1 MPPAPLPEATPE
13 RPLDSD
19 RDREYDRDRHGR
31 RAVWITFGITLS
43 IAAIVYVE
51 KAQEDRSAIIR
62 WLYQVRELQEGTN
75 IWENYIFPNPP
86 IFPLSLYPLTYLPET
101 GAAVAWYVLKIALT
115 VLAILMCFRIARE
128 PDERRPLLSWVQG
141 LILLLSFRPI
151 LSDLHHAN
159 NNLVI
164 LFLIVATL
172 YAWRKGYDVLAGL
185 LLALAITYKVTP
197 ALFVPYFMYKRSWR
211 TVGATFLGIG
221 IFLLAVPSLILG
233 PEFNGKCLYYWW
245 FRMIRP
251 YVADGII
258 GDPEI
263 NQSMAGV
270 LMRLLTFQPPRESR
284 YAPASGLN
292 LLSLDPKMMVTT
304 IKALSV
310 ALVLLLAYFCRTRT
324 GGRRTDPRML
334 GEFSLI
340 VLTMLFVSERSWKH
354 HYVTLLLPYTYLV
367 LQLQRHW
374 PSKPKRWILGTGLGA
389 SALLMLSTSSEVG
402 GIFAGGDGHK
412 LAQYYGMFFWAGV
425 VLYGLTAWR
434 VVVEGRAEPTK
445 HAAQAKALG
454 HELPPPHL
462 GRKGIVSREPPQEDL
477 GRIQGGS

>member
-1 MPPAPLPEATPE
+1 MPPVSSPEAVPE
-13 RPLDSD
+13 LD
-19 RDREYDRDRHGR
+19 DRDRHGR
-31 RAVWITFGITLS
+31 RAVWITLGITLS

-86 IFPLSLYPLTYLPET
+86 IFPLTLYPLTYLPET
-101 GAAVAWYVLKIALT
+101 GAAMAWYVLKIGLT
-115 VLAILMCFRIARE
+115 VLSILMCFRLVRE
-128 PDERRPLLSWVQG
+128 PDDPRPLLAWVQG

-172 YAWRKGYDVLAGL
+172 YAWRKGYDVLAGII
-185 LLALAITYKVTP
+185 LALAITYKVTP
-197 ALFVPYFMYKRSWR
+197 ALFIPYFMYKRSWR

-221 IFLLAVPSLILG
+221 MFLLLVPSLILG

-251 YVADGII
+251 YVADGIV

-270 LMRLLTFQPPRESR
+270 MMRLLTFQPPRDSR

-292 LLSLDPKMMVTT
+292 LLSLDPRMVVYA
-304 IKALSV
+304 IKGISV
-310 ALVLLLAYFCRTRT
+310 VLVGMLVYFCRPRN
-324 GGRRTDPRML
+324 GRRTDPRLL
-334 GEFSLI
+334 GEFSLV

-367 LQLQRHW
+367 LQLQKHW
-374 PSKPKRWILGTGLGA
+374 PTKPKRLILASGLGA

-425 VLYGLTAWR
+425 VLYGLTGWR
-434 VVVEGRAEPTK
+434 LLVDSRTDPPELEAMAMTK
-445 HAAQAKALG
+445 DHTLSS
-454 HELPPPHL
+454 PHL
-462 GRKGIVSREPPQEDL
+462 GRSAIPEVRANQPMSSSQLDNSKS
-477 GRIQGGS
+477 

>member
-1 MPPAPLPEATPE
+1 MPPVSSPEAVPE
-13 RPLDSD
+13 VD
-19 RDREYDRDRHGR
+19 DRDRHGR
-31 RAVWITFGITLS
+31 RAVWITLGITFT

-86 IFPLSLYPLTYLPET
+86 IFPLTLYPLTYLPET
-101 GAAVAWYVLKIALT
+101 GAAVTWYVLKIGLT
-115 VLAILMCFRIARE
+115 VLAILMCFRLVRE
-128 PDERRPLLSWVQG
+128 PDDDRPLVSWVQG
-141 LILLLSFRPI
+141 LIILLSFRPI

-185 LLALAITYKVTP
+185 ILALAITYKVTP

-221 IFLLAVPSLILG
+221 MFLLLVPSLILG

-251 YVADGII
+251 YVADGIV

-270 LMRLLTFQPPRESR
+270 LMRLLTFQPPKDSR

-292 LLSLDPKMMVTT
+292 LVSLDPRMVVYA
-304 IKALSV
+304 IKGLSV
-310 ALVLLLAYFCRTRT
+310 VLVGFLAFFCRPKD
-324 GGRRTDPRML
+324 GRRTDPRLL
-334 GEFSLI
+334 GEFSLV

-374 PSKPKRWILGTGLGA
+374 PSKPIRRILAAGLGA
-389 SALLMLSTSSEVG
+389 SALLMLSTSTEVG

-434 VVVEGRAEPTK
+434 LLAESPKDPPELKAPTK
-445 HAAQAKALG
+445 AKEQA
-454 HELPPPHL
+454 LPSPHL
-462 GRKGIVSREPPQEDL
+462 RRSVNTGVSTNQPLP
-477 GRIQGGS
+477 